1 MLLLFSWERIGRPV
15 TFETHIWKDRST
27 YAQGGGSKA
36 RTLTP
41 GSQANVLVT
50 RAPGRCS
57 QLGMGCWQGLCVPG
71 QDRPFHDML
80 AATCRQ
86 PTGKTH

>member
-1 MLLLFSWERIGRPV
+1 MLFSWERIGRPV

-27 YAQGGGSKA
+27 YAQEGDSKA

-50 RAPGRCS
+50 RAPGCWLPRDRVVPSLKWVAGRRCV
-57 QLGMGCWQGLCVPG
+57 CPRPG
-71 QDRPFHDML
+71 SPF
-80 AATCRQ
+80 
-86 PTGKTH
+86 P